1 MNHTLVILEKIKL
14 ALIYHGSNIS
24 NIIME
29 HRIYPIDKIYLG
41 KVSNIIPGLDAAFI
55 QLDES
60 KEKNG
65 FIHFNKL
72 KKEHIENRSNK
83 SKYCLVQIT
92 REPIGNKGPT
102 VSTNVA
108 FKGKYINF
116 YPFQQN
122 IYQKKKIENNRE
134 YSYAIGCLLGTNKSS
149 ISLNKNIMTVDA
161 NFLISESNNLKNKW
175 TKLIAKSKF
184 SPLPSSLNEEE
195 NFIYKLFKDYDNIK
209 FNSIHIDSLRGSL
222 KIKKILSKILVYKNN
237 LSSEVKIHY
246 HRSKDDLIKYL
257 SLDLILSDI
266 TKPRVN
272 LYKGGYIVIEK
283 TEALTTIDINSGSFK
298 SSPNSRQT
306 SLWINYLAIHEI
318 AKQIKLRNIGGIIII
333 DFIDSTTQDDQMKL
347 LKYINKLL
355 KKDDSK
361 CNIVQISELGLLE
374 LTRTRQRQSVYDA
387 FTCKCK
393 VCNGLGYRSN
403 YIHVSLLNMYSLLI
417 NFSPLFLKN
426 QTSYL

>member
-1 MNHTLVILEKIKL
+1 MNYTLIILEKIKL

-29 HRIYPIDKIYLG
+29 HKVYPINKIYLG
-41 KVSNIIPGLDAAFI
+41 KISNIIPGLDAAFI

-65 FIHFNKL
+65 FIHFDKL
-72 KKEHIENRSNK
+72 KKEHVENRSNK

-102 VSTNVA
+102 VSTSITL
-108 FKGKYINF
+108 KGKYITL

-122 IYQKKKIENNRE
+122 TYQRKRIDKDKE
-134 YSYAIGCLLGTNKSS
+134 YSYAMRCLLGANRSS
-149 ISLNKNIMTVDA
+149 ISLHKNIIAVDA

-195 NFIYKLFKDYDNIK
+195 NFIYKLFKDYDSIK
-209 FNSIHIDSLRGSL
+209 FNSIHIDSLKGSL
-222 KIKKILSKILVYKNN
+222 KIKKILSRILIYRNN
-237 LSSEVKIHY
+237 LSSEVKINY
-246 HRSKDDLIKYL
+246 HKSKNNLIKYL

-298 SSPNSRQT
+298 SSPSSRQT

-355 KKDDSK
+355 KKDDNR

-374 LTRTRQRQSVYDA
+374 LTRTRRRQSVYDA

-393 VCNGLGYRSN
+393 ACNGLGYRSN
-403 YIHVSLLNMYSLLI
+403 HIHVSLLNIHSLLI

>member
-1 MNHTLVILEKIKL
+1 MNYTLIILEKIKL
-14 ALIYHGSNIS
+14 ALIYHGNNVSD
-24 NIIME
+24 IIME
-29 HRIYPIDKIYLG
+29 HDVYPINKIYLG
-41 KVSNIIPGLDAAFI
+41 KVSNVLPGLDAAFI

-72 KKEHIENRSNK
+72 KKEHLGNRSNK
-83 SKYCLVQIT
+83 GKYCLVQIT

-102 VSTNVA
+102 VSTDIA
-108 FKGKYINF
+108 LKGKYINL

-122 IYQKKKIENNRE
+122 TYQKQKIDNNKE
-134 YSYAIGCLLGTNKSS
+134 YSHAIRCLLGTHKSC
-149 ISLNKNIMTVDA
+149 ISFNKNIMTVDA
-161 NFLISESNNLKNKW
+161 NFLISESNNLKDKW
-175 TKLIAKSKF
+175 IKLITKSKF
-184 SPLPSSLNEEE
+184 SPLPSSLNKEE
-195 NFIYKLFKDYDNIK
+195 NFIYKLFKDYNNIK
-209 FNSIHIDSLRGSL
+209 FNSIHVDSLKGSL
-222 KIKKILSKILVYKNN
+222 KIKKILSKILVHRYD
-237 LSSEVKIHY
+237 LSNKVKINY
-246 HRSKDDLIKYL
+246 HKNKDTLIKYL

-298 SSPNSRQT
+298 SLPTSRQT

-347 LKYINKLL
+347 LKYINRIL
-355 KKDDSK
+355 KKDDNK
-361 CNIVQISELGLLE
+361 CNIIQISELGLLE
-374 LTRTRQRQSVYDA
+374 LTRTRQKQSMYDA

-403 YIHVSLLNMYSLLI
+403 HLNVNQLNFYSLLI